1 MTSSNASSSKKNV
14 LTILVL
20 ALGAV
25 VVYFLPYLRWTL
37 FDPLQQA
44 VGLDAGQFAATMSIY
59 GVTAMI
65 FYAPGGYLADKFSPR
80 KMLAFAYLSTGV
92 LGLWYATYPPF
103 WAQMLI
109 FGLWGAIGTAF
120 MWSAML
126 KVTNSLGSEDQQGR
140 LFGFLEGGR
149 GVINVVLAFAAV
161 GAFSALG
168 EQLVGVTGII
178 IVTSALCII
187 SAVLVWIIVPN
198 ELQGSAGSK
207 IHFADIGKV
216 LKIPMVWVNAI
227 VVLTCYS
234 VYIGSTYLTPY
245 MTEVLGVTASAA
257 GIIAILRSYVLQ
269 FVAAPVGG
277 TIADKIGSVPRVIA
291 ACFVII
297 VIALA
302 AFIVLPADGSI
313 IVPVVLMIAFCAG
326 IFAMRGIYFAP
337 IDSSGVPKNLVGTAI
352 GVISVIGFLPDV
364 YMNAIAGAMQTSFP
378 GADGYRYI
386 FIIMLAFAVV
396 GLVASIIMAQR
407 LKKRKLADAED
418 ATADAQ

>member
-1 MTSSNASSSKKNV
+1 MSSETASNSKKNIV
-14 LTILVL
+14 TIFVL

-44 VGLDAGQFAATMSIY
+44 VGLDAGQFAATMSLY

-65 FYAPGGYLADKFSPR
+65 FYAPGGYFADKFSPR
-80 KMLAFAYLSTGV
+80 KMLALAYLSTGL
-92 LGLWYATYPPF
+92 LGFWYTTYPPF
-103 WAQMLI
+103 WTQMLI

-120 MWSAML
+120 MWSSML
-126 KVTNSLGSEDQQGR
+126 KVANSLGGEEQQGR

-168 EQLVGVTGII
+168 EQLIGITGII
-178 IVTSALCII
+178 VVTSALCIL
-187 SAVLVWIIVPN
+187 SALLVWIVVPS

-207 IHFADIGKV
+207 IQFEDVGRV

-297 VIALA
+297 VAALT
-302 AFIVLPADGSI
+302 AFIVFPEGGSI
-313 IVPVVLMIAFCAG
+313 IIPVALMILFCAG

-337 IDSSGVPKNLVGTAI
+337 IDSAGVPKNLVGTAI

-378 GADGYRYI
+378 GADGYLYI
-386 FIIMLAFAVV
+386 FIIMLAFATV
-396 GLVASIIMAQR
+396 GLVAAIVMDCRLKRRKASII
-407 LKKRKLADAED
+407 
-418 ATADAQ
+418 